1 MEVLNWEDD
10 REELEGLFKHNFDDN
25 FDFTSVDFDDEIV
38 SIVPCGDI
46 DTIDIEVSDDHL
58 FMCNGILTH
67 NSAYGN
73 MDAGMDTI
81 ADSLGIIQTADVVM
95 ALLANE
101 QMFEEKQIAIKF
113 LKNRRTG
120 RLSTNLLGVDFNTMR
135 FFDQEDDN
143 SALVQKMDAQPQQT
157 PGQAVDLGFGVPKQ
171 SINESP
177 LNFN

>member
-1 MEVLNWEDD
+1 MEVLNWEDNRD
-10 REELEGLFKHNFDDN
+10 ELEGLFKHNFDDN
-25 FDFTSVDFDDEIV
+25 FDFTSVDFNDEIE
-38 SIVPCGDI
+38 SIEYIGDI

-58 FMCNGILTH
+58 FMCNGVLTH

-120 RLSTNLLGVDFNTMR
+120 RLSTNLLGVDFDTMR
-135 FFDQEDDN
+135 FFDQEDDG
-143 SALVQKMDAQPQQT
+143 SALVQRMDSQPQQT
-157 PGQAVDLGFGVPKQ
+157 PGQAVDLGFGTTVSPTE
-171 SINESP
+171 SSP